1 MSYGLIWKPVSMW
14 LQIESTLLKNRLEIY
29 SINNVYMYKQKMNS
43 LAFVKFFFI
52 DPDEGYLTPC
62 TPLSFC
68 HVADVTGLFTWIFLR
83 DTMGRVH
90 VYPTYDDN
98 VLMSS
103 ILVCWRQSRDDRQCR
118 FNVNSQVKSILRFW
132 DKKGVGEGRFIL
144 IFLSASVKK
153 PCKEVFGEVN
163 SSQTG
168 IEEAYGS

>member
-1 MSYGLIWKPVSMW
+1 
-14 LQIESTLLKNRLEIY
+14 
-29 SINNVYMYKQKMNS
+29 MYKQKMNTS
-43 LAFVKFFFI
+43 GLAFVKFFFI
-52 DPDEGYLTPC
+52 DQDEGYLTPC

-68 HVADVTGLFTWIFLR
+68 HVTDVTGLFTWIFLR

-103 ILVCWRQSRDDRQCR
+103 ILVGWRRSHDDRQCR

-153 PCKEVFGEVN
+153 PCKEVFGEIN

-168 IEEAYGS
+168 KLEANGS

>member
-1 MSYGLIWKPVSMW
+1 MSCGLIWKPVSLVITDW
-14 LQIESTLLKNRLEIY
+14 KHVIEKSPWNFC
-29 SINNVYMYKQKMNS
+29 INNVYMNKQTMSS

-62 TPLSFC
+62 KPPSFC
-68 HVADVTGLFTWIFLR
+68 HVTDVTGLFTWIFLR

-90 VYPTYDDN
+90 VYPTYDNN
-98 VLMSS
+98 VLMSK
-103 ILVCWRQSRDDRQCR
+103 ILVVWRRSRDDRQCR

-153 PCKEVFGEVN
+153 PCKEVFGEAN

-168 IEEAYGS
+168 IHEAYGS